1 MKQAAYGETRTA
13 IIKKKLMKTQNKIE
27 EQAPANADQL
37 SPKTELPFG
46 ETTDPR
52 FLLAMMRMTFR
63 NATPSEQQVLRRLG
77 IHVFRH
83 IEENAQS
90 DSLWTSLPKEKELTA
105 ESRLGDHLSVTRNL
119 YGFIA

>member
-1 MKQAAYGETRTA
+1 
-13 IIKKKLMKTQNKIE
+13 MKTQNKIE

-63 NATPSEQQVLRRLG
+63 NATPSEQQVLRRLA

-83 IEENAQS
+83 IEDNAQS